1 MIKALEFEDRFFRSK
16 VPIPFV
22 EDNFYLP
29 AKVFIEGYFPAG
41 TVFKF
46 QEAICSK
53 KIDVYNDQVN
63 DYCHAVSLLYSNKFS
78 GNETPGEED
87 EDEYKI
93 IFHVDLSALFLLL
106 EPLDDNG
113 NVIEV

>member
-1 MIKALEFEDRFFRSK
+1 MIKALEFEGKFFRSK

-41 TVFKF
+41 TIFQF
-46 QEAICSK
+46 QETICSK

-63 DYCHAVSLLYSNKFS
+63 DYCHAVSLLYSNRFK
-78 GNETPGEED
+78 GNESPDED
-87 EDEYKI
+87 DEYKV
-93 IFHVDLSALFLLL
+93 IFHVDLSAFFLML
-106 EPLDDNG
+106 EPLDDEG
-113 NVIEV
+113 NVIEL

>member
-1 MIKALEFEDRFFRSK
+1 MIKALDFEGQFFRSK

-41 TVFKF
+41 TIFKF

-63 DYCHAVSLLYSNKFS
+63 DYCHAVSLLYSNRFK
-78 GNETPGEED
+78 GNESPDE
-87 EDEYKI
+87 EDEYKV
-93 IFHVDLSALFLLL
+93 IFHVDLSALFLLVDPID
-106 EPLDDNG
+106 EQG
-113 NVIEV
+113 NIIAL